1 MKEKERLVEGI
12 LQLADKLFRKLFP
25 TVPAELLSMDIT
37 LPQFKI
43 MLLLFFHGSLRM
55 SDIAAQLAV
64 TLPTATSLVD
74 RLVERDY
81 VLRESQLSDRRVVLC
96 HLSEKGRKSINR
108 IWETASARSR
118 ELLGSLDE
126 NKLEMLRNV
135 LETMLENADLK
146 NGRIVTR
153 SAEAGSRHQT
163 PA

>member
-1 MKEKERLVEGI
+1 LKEKERLVEGI

-25 TVPAELLSMDIT
+25 TVPDELLSMDIT

-43 MLLLFFHGSLRM
+43 ILLLFFHGSLRM

-81 VLRESQLSDRRVVLC
+81 VLRESRLSDRRVVLC

-126 NKLEMLRNV
+126 NRLKMLGDV

-146 NGRIVTR
+146 NGRIVAR
-153 SAEAGSRHQT
+153 STETGSENQ
-163 PA
+163 

>member
-1 MKEKERLVEGI
+1 LKEKERLVEGI

-25 TVPAELLSMDIT
+25 TVPDELLSMDIT

-55 SDIAAQLAV
+55 SDIAAQLDV

-81 VLRESQLSDRRVVLC
+81 VLRESQLNDRRVVLC

-126 NKLEMLRNV
+126 NRLKMLGDV

-146 NGRIVTR
+146 NGRIVAK
-153 SAEAGSRHQT
+153 SAETGSGNQ
-163 PA
+163 